1 MEMIQMPRII
11 EPIESR
17 IIIKTFIPFQ
27 YPDGTKITKTLVSG
41 NIYEIKYTK
50 NKYSEKTFTGIY
62 IDIDYHIMEKEY
74 EYDKTGRKGLYTK
87 YGDEHELFWKEKGYN
102 PEYYNFFNDG
112 MRWSTCCD
120 FS

>member
-1 MEMIQMPRII
+1 MEMIQIPRII

-17 IIIKTFIPFQ
+17 IIIETFIPFQ
-27 YPDGTKITKTLVSG
+27 YPDGTKITKTLISG

-74 EYDKTGRKGLYTK
+74 EYDKSQCVTSMI
-87 YGDEHELFWKEKGYN
+87 N
-102 PEYYNFFNDG
+102 PEERYLILENIETHKLVRINVYHIIDI
-112 MRWSTCCD
+112 TEVKYD
-120 FS
+120 